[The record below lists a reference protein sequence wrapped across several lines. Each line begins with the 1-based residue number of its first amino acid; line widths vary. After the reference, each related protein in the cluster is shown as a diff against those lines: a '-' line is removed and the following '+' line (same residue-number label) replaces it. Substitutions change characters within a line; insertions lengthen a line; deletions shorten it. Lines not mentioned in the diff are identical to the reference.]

1 MISKLIKHVADI
13 MMAIAVI
20 ALILAV
26 AVNAYE
32 IVGRMVFAKSLLWI
46 QDFTLLCMMWFIFPG
61 MVKISHKG
69 TDVVVDYF
77 FGKFPPKAKNIIVVF
92 NDIVVAVTCAIL
104 FVFSVNLAILRQGK
118 AMSAS
123 EIPLI
128 YYTLAMNVSFFL
140 MAVMYF
146 EKFIKRITTHK
157 EGGSC
162 R

>member
-46 QDFTLLCMMWFIFPG
+46 QDFTLLCMMWFIF
-61 MVKISHKG
+61 G

-104 FVFSVNLAILRQGK
+104 FAFSVNLAILRQGK

-140 MAVMYF
+140 MSVMYF
-146 EKFIKRITTHK
+146 EKFIKRITAYK

-162 R
+162 T